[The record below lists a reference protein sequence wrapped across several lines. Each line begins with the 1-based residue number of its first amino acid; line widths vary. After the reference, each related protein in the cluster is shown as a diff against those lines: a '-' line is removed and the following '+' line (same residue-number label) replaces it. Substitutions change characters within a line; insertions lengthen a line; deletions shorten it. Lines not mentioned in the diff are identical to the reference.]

1 MVWRFRVKKPIE
13 EQVAP
18 APYRHALPTLW
29 DLVRKDMTTITVGP
43 ETRQTKHL
51 YSGVLSELKLL
62 ARRLG
67 VNLDKDMADRNEMGK
82 AKYGTPLQPFNN
94 RKPLIDVY
102 QELLDAAVYL
112 RQEIWEQT
120 PCFSALCLLTRGDTI
135 LLCQGP
141 RWAMPGGKVEC
152 ETPWMAALRELR
164 EETGKTLAYF
174 DHEIV
179 MATTHDDKPMTVF
192 VGEAPPEW
200 ETIWVGPEGDC
211 AFMPIERA
219 IMCYREDWKK
229 AFINVLK
236 DAKII
241 Q

>member
-1 MVWRFRVKKPIE
+1 
-13 EQVAP
+13 
-18 APYRHALPTLW
+18 
-29 DLVRKDMTTITVGP
+29 
-43 ETRQTKHL
+43 
-51 YSGVLSELKLL
+51 
-62 ARRLG
+62 
-67 VNLDKDMADRNEMGK
+67 MADRNEMGK

-112 RQEIWEQT
+112 RQDIWEQT

-192 VGEAPPEW
+192 VGKAPAEW

>member
-1 MVWRFRVKKPIE
+1 MVWRFRVKKPTE
-13 EQVAP
+13 EQITP
-18 APYRHALPTLW
+18 APYRHALPVLW
-29 DLVRKDMTTITVGP
+29 DLVRRDVPATLSSDGDKVKFMY
-43 ETRQTKHL
+43 L
-51 YSGVLSELKLL
+51 WVLNNLEQL
-62 ARRLG
+62 AKILST
-67 VNLDKDMADRNEMGK
+67 NLDKDMADRNEMGK
-82 AKYGTPLQPFNN
+82 AKYGTPLQPFNG

-112 RQEIWEQT
+112 RQDIWERT
-120 PCFSALCLLTRGDTI
+120 PCFSAVCLLMRGDTI

-141 RWAMPGGKVEC
+141 RWALPGGKVEL
-152 ETPWMAALRELR
+152 ETPWMAALRELK
-164 EETGKTLAYF
+164 EETGKTLAHF
-174 DHEIV
+174 DHEIIL
-179 MATTHDDKPMTVF
+179 ASTHDNKPMTVF
-192 VGEAPPEW
+192 VGEAPAEW